1 MTEYNIRELYDLVS
15 RKDSERDTT
24 EAYMKQC
31 ILLEIEFVYKN
42 DSISI
47 FFILC
52 QWLTIII
59 NENQFF
65 DRGLFD

>member
-1 MTEYNIRELYDLVS
+1 MTEYNIRELCDLVS
-15 RKDSERDTT
+15 RKDSERDTM
-24 EAYMKQC
+24 EAYIKQC

-52 QWLTIII
+52 Q
-59 NENQFF
+59 
-65 DRGLFD
+65 